1 MKLEF
6 VEILQYNV
14 VLTVPFIES
23 IQTGLCKVMLKG
35 KNYK

>member
-6 VEILQYNV
+6 GKIFQYNV
-14 VLTVPFIES
+14 VLTVPFILRN
-23 IQTGLCKVMLKG
+23 QTGLCKVMLKG